1 MNILF
6 MLKSLD
12 MGGVEV
18 VTSVLA
24 NKFVSQGHVV
34 VVFSFSAG
42 TNAIASR
49 FNERVKIITGKGYD
63 ISRENIVLLRQ
74 ALERY
79 QIDVIINQWG
89 LPLAPIRLARNAM
102 KGLDTKIIS
111 VYHNAPSF
119 NGRIQSVNVR
129 LKECKNP
136 IKRLAL
142 NVQKVL
148 FREVTGGAMRY
159 IYNKSDRFLVL
170 SDCYKEDFRRFT
182 RIKHPKKLG
191 AMANP
196 VTIDN
201 AGFVYNPKEKQKEI
215 IYVGRLDYVQKRVN
229 RVIDVWNYL
238 EDQFPDWS
246 LTLVGD
252 GEERG
257 NLENRIKVLGLK
269 HVRFAGFQ
277 NPEDYYKRASMLIMT
292 SEYEG
297 FPLVLAEAMSFGVV
311 PVVYHSFAAVDDIIE
326 NGVNGIVVPYSSALF
341 PARVMAKSM
350 STLMSEMNKLVKMVE
365 AAMQSSKR
373 FGMDSIYKRW
383 VHVLNPLIVSK

>member
-6 MLKSLD
+6 ILKSLD

-34 VVFSFSAG
+34 IVFSFSAG

-49 FNERVKIITGKGYD
+49 FNERVKMITGKGYGV
-63 ISRENIVLLRQ
+63 SRENIALLKH
-74 ALERY
+74 ALEKY

-89 LPLAPIRLARNAM
+89 LPLVPIRLARKAM

-119 NGRIQSVNVR
+119 NGRIQSLNIR
-129 LKECKNP
+129 LMECKNP

-142 NVQKVL
+142 NAQKLL

-170 SDCYKEDFRRFT
+170 SDCYKEEFRRFT
-182 RIKHPKKLG
+182 RVKHAPKLE
-191 AMANP
+191 AIANP

-201 AGFVYNPKEKQKEI
+201 TGFVYNPKEKQKEI

-229 RVIDVWNYL
+229 RVIDVWSYL
-238 EDQFPDWS
+238 EDLFPDWN
-246 LTLVGD
+246 LILVGD
-252 GEERG
+252 GEERE
-257 NLENRIKVLGLK
+257 NLENQVKTLGLK
-269 HVRFAGFQ
+269 RVRFTGFK
-277 NPEDYYKRASMLIMT
+277 NPKDYYKRASLLIMT

-311 PVVYHSFAAVDDIIE
+311 PVVYHSFAAVDDVIE
-326 NGVNGIVVPYSSALF
+326 NGVNGIIVPYSSAFF
-341 PARVMAKSM
+341 PAHIMAKSM
-350 STLMSEMNKLVKMVE
+350 SNLMNDKNKLANMVE
-365 AAMQSSKR
+365 AALQSSKR
-373 FGMDSIYKRW
+373 FGMDPIYKRW